1 MAIKATIKPR
11 TPCEIVLE
19 CEVDRAALEAAYE
32 KSVKQLQRH
41 VEMPGFRR
49 GHAPR
54 AMVEER
60 YRAAIQQNTVEDLM
74 VGVVRSVIKQYHFEP
89 VSGVRRENDALYPER
104 GPLKFTLE
112 FEVAPR
118 VTLKPYTQLPLSKRA
133 VKVSEHDVDQI
144 IKGLLE
150 RQATFEPVRQPR
162 PAVYGDWLVVQYTGT
177 VNGME
182 VMKRDDAWV
191 EVSSHA
197 RVPVPGFGEQLAG
210 VQKGETRTISV
221 AAPAD
226 YHMKELAG
234 KTIEFSVHVREI
246 QERRVP
252 ELTDEIAQQILPGCK
267 TVADLRAAVLKNHE
281 QYREAEEQQRLR
293 LLAREALVRLHPLPL
308 PPSIVEA
315 RVRRLMES
323 DVRSRLQ
330 RGATE
335 QQVKDAIK
343 EIEQQAR
350 AQAEHDLRAEYVLN
364 AIAAEQKLDV
374 TEDELSAHLA
384 SYARS
389 FHRDVRWV
397 RAMFEREGQME
408 RMREVVLQEKALDF
422 VVRNAVVTEK

>member
-1 MAIKATIKPR
+1 MAIKATIKAR

-19 CEVDRAALEAAYE
+19 CEVDRAGLEAAYE

-60 YRAAIQQNTVEDLM
+60 YRSVIQRSTEEDLM
-74 VGVVRSVIKQYHFEP
+74 VGVVRSVMKQYHFEA
-89 VSGVRRENDALYPER
+89 VSGVRRADEALYPDS
-104 GPLKFTLE
+104 GPLQFVLE
-112 FEVAPR
+112 FEIAPK
-118 VTLKPYTQLPLSKRA
+118 VTLKPYTQLPLNTRA
-133 VKVSEHDVDQI
+133 VKVSEQDVDQT

-150 RQATFEPVRQPR
+150 RQATFEPVSQPR

-177 VNGME
+177 VNGVE
-182 VMKRDDAWV
+182 VMKRDEAWV
-191 EVSSHA
+191 EVSSNA

-226 YHMKELAG
+226 YHVKDLAG
-234 KTIEFSVHVREI
+234 KTIEFTVHVREL
-246 QERRVP
+246 QERRIP
-252 ELTDEIAQQILPGCK
+252 KLTDEIAQQILPGCK
-267 TVADLRAAVLKNHE
+267 TIQDLRTAVLKNHE
-281 QYREAEEQQRLR
+281 QYREEEERQRLR
-293 LLAREALVRLHPLPL
+293 VLAREALVRLHPLPL
-308 PPSIVEA
+308 PPSIVNA

-323 DVRSRLQ
+323 EIRTRLQ

-335 QQVKDAIK
+335 PQVKDAMK

-389 FHRDVRWV
+389 FRRDVRWV
-397 RAMFEREGQME
+397 RAMFEREGQLE
-408 RMREVVLQEKALDF
+408 RIREMVLQEKALDF
-422 VVRNAVVTEK
+422 VLRNAVVTEK